1 MRTQILVSTK
11 LKNNSWLRAML
22 LATITATTHVYAN
35 EQNGIE
41 YSGSGFATL
50 GVGKMVGGERGV
62 VRDYNCPCFVSD
74 FAQGGIFDGSHDVQ
88 WKPDSKIGVQG
99 SVSFDNRRFSL
110 NGQVVSRGAQNG
122 KVDLEWLY
130 ASYKL
135 NDNFT
140 VNAGRKRIPLFYY
153 SDTQDVGVA
162 LPWTHLPP
170 GLYGW
175 EAVNYNGADLT
186 YQTQFKDWSAS
197 GNVYAGSEHI
207 KDSQY
212 WRVNSNGRLSQ
223 TEVKWDNIVG
233 GNLSLSKDWFET
245 RLSYLQSNTQQNF
258 TNNLLWD
265 SGTQTYL
272 PPTTVSPYADA
283 KQRIYGW
290 ATNVDYN
297 NWLARTEFIK
307 IAHPGLGFNEYAQ
320 IVAAGY
326 HYGKW
331 QPMITWGQYKWGTY
345 DSSPSWAL
353 PDAQQATTALTLRYD
368 LTTSSDLKLQY
379 DSVHET
385 GEPLFG
391 NARLVSFTYDK
402 VF

>member
-1 MRTQILVSTK
+1 MIKQNLMGVNV
-11 LKNNSWLRAML
+11 KNNNWLRVML
-22 LATITATTHVYAN
+22 LATLATNTNVYAD

-50 GVGKMVGGERGV
+50 GVGKMVGGERWT
-62 VRDYNCPCFVSD
+62 VRDFNCPCFVSD

-88 WKPDSKIGVQG
+88 WKPDSKLGVQG
-99 SVSFDNRRFSL
+99 GVSFDNRRFSI

-212 WRVNSNGRLSQ
+212 WKVNSTGNQFR

-233 GNLSLSKDWFET
+233 GNMTLSKDWFET
-245 RLSYLQSNTQQNF
+245 RLSYLQSDTKQY
-258 TNNLLWD
+258 D
-265 SGTQTYL
+265 ESGVPQY
-272 PPTTVSPYADA
+272 VDA
-283 KQRIYGW
+283 NQRIYGW

-297 NWLARTEFIK
+297 NWLAKTEFIK
-307 IAHPGLGFNEYAQ
+307 IGHPGWGANEYAQ
-320 IVAAGY
+320 IVAVGY

-331 QPMITWGQYKWGTY
+331 QPMLTWGQYKWGSF
-345 DSSPSWAL
+345 DSTLPAGTT

>member
-1 MRTQILVSTK
+1 MHTQILVRTNV
-11 LKNNSWLRAML
+11 KNNNWLRAML
-22 LATITATTHVYAN
+22 LATLAAATNVYAN

-41 YSGSGFATL
+41 YSGSGFTTL
-50 GVGKMVGGERGV
+50 GVGKMVGGERWT
-62 VRDYNCPCFVSD
+62 VRDFNCPCFVSD

-99 SVSFDNRRFSL
+99 SVSFDNRRFSI
-110 NGQVVSRGAQNG
+110 NGQAVSRGAQNG
-122 KVDLEWLY
+122 DVDLEWLY

-135 NDNFT
+135 NDNLT
-140 VNAGRKRIPLFYY
+140 INAGRKRIPLFYY
-153 SDTQDVGVA
+153 SDTQDIGVA

-186 YQTQFKDWSAS
+186 YQTQFNDWSAS
-197 GNVYAGSEHI
+197 GNAYAGNEHI

-212 WRVNSNGRLSQ
+212 WKVNSTGNQFR

-233 GNLSLSKDWFET
+233 GNLTLSKDWFET
-245 RLSYLQSNTQQNF
+245 RLSYLQSDTKQNDA
-258 TNNLLWD
+258 N
-265 SGTQTYL
+265 GI
-272 PPTTVSPYADA
+272 PMYADA

-307 IAHPGLGFNEYAQ
+307 IGHPDLGFNEYAQ

-331 QPMITWGQYKWGTY
+331 QPMITWGQYKWGTF
-345 DSSPSWAL
+345 DSSPAWAL